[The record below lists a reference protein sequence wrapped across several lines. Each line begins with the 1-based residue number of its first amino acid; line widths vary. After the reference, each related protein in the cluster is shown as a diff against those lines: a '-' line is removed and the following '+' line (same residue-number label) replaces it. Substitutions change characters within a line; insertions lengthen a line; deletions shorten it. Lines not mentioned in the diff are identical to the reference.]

1 MVRVTKMLPPPVGGL
16 FEFQGGYGVVILS
29 DRAVIFL
36 EADEELSKKRVRG
49 RSIKIGDFV
58 SVITKIPKTATAI
71 DEEFIPP
78 EIRLAMTSVS
88 EVVLLILGEY
98 KLL

>member
-1 MVRVTKMLPPPVGGL
+1 MVKVSKRTPPPVGGL
-16 FEFQGGYGVVILS
+16 FEFQGGYGVVILA
-29 DRAVIFL
+29 DRAIIFL

-58 SVITKIPKTATAI
+58 SVITRIPKTATVI

-78 EIRLAMTSVS
+78 EIRLAMASVS
-88 EVVLLILGEY
+88 EGVLHILREY
-98 KLL
+98 NLL